1 MRVQRIIIGF
11 WGILIIIIILTVS
24 KSSKVYQESG
34 RTIVI
39 PMKNARM
46 KMDLEQFIPLVLMAE
61 MPFDSPKELLK
72 AHAVVIRT
80 NILYTMRGKKI
91 MEAKDLG
98 LPFKTPDQLK
108 RQWAAEERAFHA
120 NRLSG
125 MLLNG
130 LNLGKEE
137 VFAKKMN
144 ELYELINET
153 EGRVLKIEGK
163 LILPLFHRLSNGKT
177 RDGAKR
183 LGKDYSY
190 MTVVDC
196 DGDMENPGYEV
207 YQRIGVEEII
217 RKLNHH
223 RMVIFQK
230 GKELDLKKMQG
241 EELVRMLEKGTI
253 DESGYWNYLVLG
265 DVRIEGMDFAKALGL
280 SSCAFDM
287 EAEGDEIVFCT
298 RGSGHGFGMS
308 LNDARMMALQGKHYN
323 EILKKFYQAS
333 LVKNIS

>member
-11 WGILIIIIILTVS
+11 WVILIIIIILTVS

-91 MEAKDLG
+91 VEAQELG
-98 LPFKTPDQLK
+98 LPFKTPEQLK
-108 RQWAAEERAFHA
+108 RQWEAEERMFRA
-120 NRLSG
+120 NGLSG
-125 MLLNG
+125 ILLNG

-163 LILPLFHRLSNGKT
+163 LVLPLFHQLSNGKT
-177 RDGAKR
+177 RDGATR
-183 LGKDYSY
+183 MGKDYGY
-190 MTVVDC
+190 MTAVAC
-196 DGDMENPGYEV
+196 DEDMENPGYEV

-217 RKLNHH
+217 RKLNRH
-223 RMVIFQK
+223 RMVVFQK
-230 GKELDLKKMQG
+230 GKEVDLKNIKG
-241 EELVRMLEKGTI
+241 EELVRMLEKGSKDT
-253 DESGYWNYLVLG
+253 SGYWNHLVLG

-280 SSCAFDM
+280 PTCAFDM

-298 RGSGHGFGMS
+298 RGNGHGFGMS
-308 LNDARMMALQGKHYN
+308 LNDARTMALQGKHYN
-323 EILKKFYQAS
+323 EILKKFYQAA
-333 LVKNIS
+333 LVKNVS